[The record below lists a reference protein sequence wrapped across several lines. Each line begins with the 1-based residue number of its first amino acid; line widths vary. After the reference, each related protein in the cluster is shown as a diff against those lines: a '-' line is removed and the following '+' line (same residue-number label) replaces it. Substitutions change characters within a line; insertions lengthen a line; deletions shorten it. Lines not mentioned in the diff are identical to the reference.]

1 VIRAWLD
8 RLFEPQWAGGWTLAR
23 VLFGVAAL
31 LSHGPR
37 VFHVDDAY
45 ASADMVFSQYP
56 FHFNDHWIL
65 TPLTARLVWAVGVA
79 GALMILWGGRLAK
92 PGVLVWFVGSSILLL
107 SEALNIKAY
116 DRLMVWVAV
125 GLLLGPIG
133 ERDLAQKARSPVG
146 RWYLLVVYAAL
157 YGSTGWHKIV
167 LEPRWWSGKVLAYH
181 LVNLYFGGQPLGV
194 WASDKAWI
202 TVPGSW
208 LTLVFE
214 AGFPLLVW
222 FRRTNP
228 LLLAMGAMMHLGI
241 LLLMN
246 VGPFSYCALAA
257 YPVLLHPEIAR
268 AIHARWT
275 ARRAVSGAPV
285 SG

>member
-1 VIRAWLD
+1 MRASLD
-8 RLFEPQWAGGWTLAR
+8 RWFAPQWAGGWALAR
-23 VLFGVAAL
+23 VLFGIAAL

-37 VFHVDDAY
+37 FFHIDDAY

-56 FHFNDHWIL
+56 FYFNDHWIL
-65 TPLTARLVWAVGVA
+65 TPPTARIVWAVGVA
-79 GALMILWGGRLAK
+79 GAAMILWGGRLAK
-92 PGVLVWFVGSSILLL
+92 PGVLVWFVGSWILLL

-116 DRLMVWVAV
+116 DRVMTWVAI

-133 ERDLAQKARSPVG
+133 ERDLVHKERSPVG
-146 RWYLLVVYAAL
+146 RWYLLLVYAAL
-157 YGSTGWHKIV
+157 YGSTGWHKVV

-181 LVNLYFGGQPLGV
+181 LVNLYFGGRPLGV

-202 TVPGSW
+202 TIPGSW

-214 AGFPLLVW
+214 AGFPILVW
-222 FRRTNP
+222 FRRANP
-228 LLLAMGAMMHLGI
+228 VLLGMGVMMHLGI
-241 LLLMN
+241 LFLMD

-268 AIHARWT
+268 WIHARWT
-275 ARRAVSGAPV
+275 AFRAVSGAPV